1 MDNLATKN
9 IQMRLLSVEEKKFKS
24 DLDEDLADV
33 INDNNLKFNI
43 GYSLLPYQNN
53 NSVVVEIAVKYLFNE
68 RELLFLIAS
77 LTFKFPEFNEIFEIK
92 DDQILEKVTII
103 PTMINVAIGT
113 LRGMTASKT
122 SGTFLRNFPL
132 PLIDPNS
139 LLKKQ
144 NN

>member
-1 MDNLATKN
+1 MDKLATKN

-53 NSVVVEIAVKYLFNE
+53 NSIVVEIAVKYLFNE

-77 LTFKFPEFNEIFEIK
+77 LTFKFSEFNEIFEIK

-113 LRGMTASKT
+113 LRGIAASKT